1 MHSADV
7 SPSGQGASPAPFFV
21 YNRMRFLY
29 MIDLHFIGS
38 FIGAFLGQLAAGYIW
53 GKLESFGESEDYT
66 DE

>member
-1 MHSADV
+1 
-7 SPSGQGASPAPFFV
+7 
-21 YNRMRFLY
+21 

-53 GKLESFGESEDYT
+53 GKLESCGKSEDFP

>member
-1 MHSADV
+1 
-7 SPSGQGASPAPFFV
+7 
-21 YNRMRFLY
+21 

-53 GKLESFGESEDYT
+53 DKLESFGKSEDYT